1 MPYNH
6 QQHDSTPFLDT
17 VMCEGYTDLTPL
29 ARDYQ
34 YLTPVIKEVE
44 AERTE
49 REDLESM
56 VITKRKNSAKNSTK
70 H

>member
-1 MPYNH
+1 MALRTLWILAYRAER
-6 QQHDSTPFLDT
+6 L
-17 VMCEGYTDLTPL
+17 DLTQVL
-29 ARDYQ
+29 QDYE

-56 VITKRKNSAKNSTK
+56 VITKRKQSAKDSTK